1 MANSIIEVSGLCKSY
16 SSFQLQDISFSLA
29 EGCIM
34 GLIGENGAGK
44 TTTLKAL
51 LDIVRPDSGE
61 IRLFGQPVRPDSAL
75 LKEQIGVVWEN
86 SFFYE
91 GLTAQD
97 IQRCMAGVYKQWDSV
112 LYRRLLDQFQLPF
125 RQPMQKFSRG
135 MRMKLLIANALAH
148 HPRLLILDEA
158 TSGLDPV
165 VRSEILD
172 LFLEFIQDETH
183 SILFSSH
190 ITSDLD
196 KIADYVTLLHQGQ
209 MLFNEEKDRLQEQ
222 YGVLRCSV
230 SALHALAPQQIVRI
244 IPHDFH
250 CEALVTQKEHI
261 RLTEQMI
268 LEPATIEQIMLFYI
282 KGVPSL

>member
-1 MANSIIEVSGLCKSY
+1 
-16 SSFQLQDISFSLA
+16 
-29 EGCIM
+29 M

-51 LDIVRPDSGE
+51 LDVVRPDSGE
-61 IRLFGQPVRPDSAL
+61 IRLFGQPIHPDSAM
-75 LKEQIGVVWEN
+75 LKEQVGVVWEN

-91 GLTAQD
+91 GLTAQE
-97 IQRCMAGVYKQWDSV
+97 IQRCMAGFYQQWDSA

-125 RQPMQKFSRG
+125 CQPVQKFSRG

-165 VRSEILD
+165 MRSEILD
-172 LFLEFIQDETH
+172 LFLAFIQDETH
-183 SILFSSH
+183 SVLFSSH

-209 MLFNEEKDRLQEQ
+209 MLFSEEKDLLQER

-230 SALHALAPQQIVRI
+230 SALRTLDPQQIVRV

-250 CEALVTQKEHI
+250 CEALVTQKERI
-261 RLTEQMI
+261 RLTGSMI

-282 KGVPSL
+282 KGGLSL

>member
-61 IRLFGQPVRPDSAL
+61 IRLFGQPVRSDSAL

-97 IQRCMAGVYKQWDSV
+97 VQRCMAGVYKQWDSV

-148 HPRLLILDEA
+148 HPRLLILDEPFV
-158 TSGLDPV
+158 GLDPEAAHLMKGYLRELCDRGGAV
-165 VRSEILD
+165 FFSTHVLEVAQKLCDRVAIIRGGKLVAQGDMDKIVGNASLEEV
-172 LFLEFIQDETH
+172 FLE
-183 SILFSSH
+183 
-190 ITSDLD
+190 
-196 KIADYVTLLHQGQ
+196 
-209 MLFNEEKDRLQEQ
+209 LQNQ
-222 YGVLRCSV
+222 
-230 SALHALAPQQIVRI
+230 
-244 IPHDFH
+244 
-250 CEALVTQKEHI
+250 
-261 RLTEQMI
+261 
-268 LEPATIEQIMLFYI
+268 
-282 KGVPSL
+282 

>member
-61 IRLFGQPVRPDSAL
+61 IRLFGQPVRSDSAL

-97 IQRCMAGVYKQWDSV
+97 VQRCMAGVYKQWDSV
-112 LYRRLLDQFQLPF
+112 LYRRLL
-125 RQPMQKFSRG
+125 
-135 MRMKLLIANALAH
+135 KLLIANALAH

-209 MLFNEEKDRLQEQ
+209 MLFSEEKNRLQEQ

-230 SALHALAPQQIVRI
+230 SALHTLAPQQIVRI

-250 CEALVTQKEHI
+250 CEVLVTQKEHL

>member
-61 IRLFGQPVRPDSAL
+61 IRLFGQPVRSDSAL

-97 IQRCMAGVYKQWDSV
+97 VQRCMAGVYKQWDSV

-125 RQPMQKFSRG
+125 RQPMQKLSRG

-158 TSGLDPV
+158 TSSVDTRTEVLIQKAMNRLMEG
-165 VRSEILD
+165 RTS
-172 LFLEFIQDETH
+172 FIIAHRLSTIKSCSRIMYIDDGRIMESGTH
-183 SILFSSH
+183 
-190 ITSDLD
+190 
-196 KIADYVTLLHQGQ
+196 
-209 MLFNEEKDRLQEQ
+209 EELMAKKGNYYKLYMSQYRENQEN
-222 YGVLRCSV
+222 
-230 SALHALAPQQIVRI
+230 A
-244 IPHDFH
+244 
-250 CEALVTQKEHI
+250 
-261 RLTEQMI
+261 
-268 LEPATIEQIMLFYI
+268 
-282 KGVPSL
+282 